1 MFSPSILSDLVWN
14 HFQNFLLFLSLHVF
28 VTFVTTPG
36 PRPLKKGTFDSNAA
50 INSEG
55 SGDMSSTQ
63 YYQIWSSANS
73 FFRNRQE
80 FAYFLEHWPEIL
92 IAVNWKWSL
101 GKNSSLSKNWDYWE
115 IAENMAKIH
124 NLVNKSCC
132 KPRLQSKS
140 PLSKKLWLL
149 RKTENFSNHAIFISK
164 VDWHN

>member
-1 MFSPSILSDLVWN
+1 MSTSRFVSCYVWN
-14 HFQNFLLFLSLHVF
+14 TNDEIITNRHAVFKLKEYWYLSVKDIKY
-28 VTFVTTPG
+28 TPE

-63 YYQIWSSANS
+63 YNQIWSSANS
-73 FFRNRQE
+73 FFRNRQK
-80 FAYFLEHWPEIL
+80 FACFLEHWPEIL
-92 IAVNWKWSL
+92 IAVNWQWSL

-115 IAENMAKIH
+115 IAENMVKMH

-140 PLSKKLWLL
+140 HLSKKLRLP
-149 RKTENFSNHAIFISK
+149 RKTENF
-164 VDWHN
+164 